1 MPPEHRHLLIHC
13 QVFWPDNSAVSQMI
27 SAVAEDA
34 VRAGWQVTVVT
45 SARGYNRDE
54 TYPASEEHTGVRI
67 QRVGGPR
74 FNRHSLLGR
83 LANYLSFVLASG
95 WRLLRLPAP
104 DCIVVTSAPPFS
116 LAIAWLTR
124 ILRGVP
130 FVYVAEDLYPEI
142 AVASGLIPQH
152 FGLAQFAGWLFG
164 CGLRRAAVV
173 IVLGEHMKATLLASH
188 PRLAPER
195 VVPIDNWHDGQRLTP
210 FRRAATVPLR
220 VQYSGNCGEGHDFT
234 TLVEALELLKGEPR
248 LSFQFIGGGK
258 RRPWL
263 ESEISRR
270 GLTGCSFH
278 DYVPEAELNAS
289 LNAADVCLV
298 TVARGFEGLLVPS
311 KIYGIMAVGK
321 PVLYYGAPEG
331 DVPALIKR
339 HSIGWV
345 VEQGDAVGLSRVLTD
360 VANHPEQ
367 LATFGVNAR
376 RAFDAHYDR
385 PLATARYLQVFA
397 NAASS

>member
-1 MPPEHRHLLIHC
+1 
-13 QVFWPDNSAVSQMI
+13 MI

-34 VRAGWQVTVVT
+34 ARAGWQAGVVT
-45 SARGYNRDE
+45 SARGYNREE
-54 TYPASEEHTGVRI
+54 TYPAAEDHAGVRI

-104 DCIVVTSAPPFS
+104 DCLVVTSAPPFS
-116 LAIAWLTR
+116 LALAWLTR

-142 AVASGLIPQH
+142 AVASGLLPQR

-164 CGLRRAAVV
+164 CGLRRATAV

-210 FRRAATVPLR
+210 LRRAATVPLR

-234 TLVEALELLKGEPR
+234 TLVDALDQLKGDPR
-248 LSFQFIGGGK
+248 LTFQFIGGGK

-263 ESEISRR
+263 EAEVARR
-270 GLTGCSFH
+270 ALTGCSFR
-278 DYVPEAELNAS
+278 DYVPEVELNTS
-289 LNAADVCLV
+289 LNAADLCLV

-321 PVLYYGAPEG
+321 PVLYYGALEG
-331 DVPALIKR
+331 DVPALIRR
-339 HSIGWV
+339 HHIGWV
-345 VEQGDAVGLSRVLTD
+345 IEQGDSTSLARVLTD
-360 VANHPEQ
+360 IAACPEQ
-367 LATFGVNAR
+367 LAALGANAR
-376 RAFDAHYDR
+376 RAFEAYYDR

-397 NAASS
+397 QAARS